1 MHRARL
7 ALPLALLL
15 LGGCL
20 TSETV
25 GDPDLTKVTYAP
37 ALGVDIA
44 ASTRLTG
51 GLYVRDLVVG
61 NGALADIGKAVF
73 VYYTGWLSDGT
84 KFDERLAPAS
94 AFGFSLGLGQVIQG
108 WDRGVPGMKVGGI
121 RQLIIPP
128 SLGYGQIGSGTIPGG
143 AVLVFRVELV
153 SVP

>member
-1 MHRARL
+1 MRR
-7 ALPLALLL
+7 ALPALSLVVLL
-15 LGGCL
+15 TAACI

-37 ALGVDIA
+37 ALGVDLA
-44 ASTRLTG
+44 ASTRLVG
-51 GLYVRDLVVG
+51 GLYVRDLVTG
-61 NGALADIGKAVF
+61 NGALADIGKSVF

-94 AFGFSLGLGQVIQG
+94 AFGFALGLGQVIQG
-108 WDRGVPGMKVGGI
+108 WDRGVPGMKVGGV
-121 RQLIIPP
+121 RQLVIPP
-128 SLGYGQIGSGTIPGG
+128 SLGYGQIGSGSIPGG